1 MIHKHFEQQK
11 KERTWLFICVLL
23 TSKCTFFCS
32 MPYAGWQRDTIFHKT
47 PSLLFVACNT
57 TRVYETFTYICSLS
71 AVTRLSRILTPT
83 PRVDIK
89 KIIRYKSSH
98 PFLFSTYFFPHSF
111 ALRPNNRWPSRQRK
125 KREEKKKKRKE
136 AFLSQVSSKLRLQMK
151 AEKIIELGNYRIVVY
166 STLACLKY
174 FMADSLIYRG

>member
-125 KREEKKKKRKE
+125 KREEKKKNVRKHFFHKFLPNCDCKWKRK
-136 AFLSQVSSKLRLQMK
+136 K
-151 AEKIIELGNYRIVVY
+151 
-166 STLACLKY
+166 
-174 FMADSLIYRG
+174 

>member
-57 TRVYETFTYICSLS
+57 ARVYETFTYICSLS

-89 KIIRYKSSH
+89 KIELNSSAINPH
-98 PFLFSTYFFPHSF
+98 IHFYSQHIFFLFHSHWGQIIDDHQGKGK
-111 ALRPNNRWPSRQRK
+111 REKRRK
-125 KREEKKKKRKE
+125 K
-136 AFLSQVSSKLRLQMK
+136 
-151 AEKIIELGNYRIVVY
+151 
-166 STLACLKY
+166 T
-174 FMADSLIYRG
+174 